1 MKPFLTSTRNKSGVQ
16 GYPRDDKSMTPAKF
30 EDLGILLP
38 RISVPVPGPK
48 SAEIA
53 GILAKYE
60 STAGSAM
67 ILGKVPV
74 AWKCAKGANVVDA
87 DDNVYVDFT
96 SGFFVANAGHAHPE
110 VVDAIKKQADVLMH
124 TQGAAA
130 PHVVR
135 AQLAKKLVD
144 LNSPSR
150 LARAHIASTG
160 AEAVEIALKF
170 AKAYT
175 GVFEILAFHG
185 GFHGKTQGALSL
197 STARHLREAFLP
209 LLPGAIHAPYAYCY
223 RCVFGREYPDCGM
236 HCLSYIEYLLKS
248 PATGVDRLAAMILE
262 PVQGYGGIIIPP
274 DEFLAGLRRICNEH
288 KILLIL
294 DEIITGFG
302 RTGKLFGYQHS
313 GAEPD
318 LLVLGKGMASGF
330 PISAV
335 LATEDIMRSPK
346 IMPSPTEF
354 LPRVTSTFMGYPIGC
369 AAALAS
375 INVITRDRLPDRAAE
390 LGAHLEKRFQEM
402 QEDHK
407 MIGEARAK
415 GLMAGIELVKDKKSK
430 EPANKETVQA
440 VQEAYKRG
448 IIVNPGGTF
457 ENVIRISPPLV
468 ITKQQLDFGLDVL
481 DEAIGAVEK
490 TI

>member
-1 MKPFLTSTRNKSGVQ
+1 
-16 GYPRDDKSMTPAKF
+16 
-30 EDLGILLP
+30 
-38 RISVPVPGPK
+38 
-48 SAEIA
+48 
-53 GILAKYE
+53 
-60 STAGSAM
+60 
-67 ILGKVPV
+67 
-74 AWKCAKGANVVDA
+74 
-87 DDNVYVDFT
+87 
-96 SGFFVANAGHAHPE
+96 
-110 VVDAIKKQADVLMH
+110 
-124 TQGAAA
+124 
-130 PHVVR
+130 
-135 AQLAKKLVD
+135 
-144 LNSPSR
+144 
-150 LARAHIASTG
+150 
-160 AEAVEIALKF
+160 
-170 AKAYT
+170 
-175 GVFEILAFHG
+175 
-185 GFHGKTQGALSL
+185 
-197 STARHLREAFLP
+197 
-209 LLPGAIHAPYAYCY
+209 
-223 RCVFGREYPDCGM
+223 M